1 MSASTN
7 REEHTMPRVESERAA
22 KRAREYQHIKAS
34 VKRRGASEKKAEE
47 IAARTVNKDRA
58 TRGRVPDPVQGLAAR
73 QVAIRA
79 RRPTFGNEPTEGSH
93 A

>member
-1 MSASTN
+1 
-7 REEHTMPRVESERAA
+7 MPPRGVRKGS

-34 VKRRGASEKKAEE
+34 VKKRGASEKRAEE

-58 TRGRVPDPVQGLAAR
+58 RAASPGPGPRSRCEAGRHPCAAANVR
-73 QVAIRA
+73 ERTDRRVARVSSSTK
-79 RRPTFGNEPTEGSH
+79 RRS

>member
-1 MSASTN
+1 
-7 REEHTMPRVESERAA
+7 MPPRGVRKGS

-34 VKRRGASEKKAEE
+34 VKKRGASEKRAEE
-47 IAARTVNKDRA
+47 IAGADGQQGPGA
-58 TRGRVPDPVQGLAAR
+58 RGRVPDPVQGLAAR

-79 RRPTFGNEPTEGSH
+79 RRSTFGNEPTEGSH